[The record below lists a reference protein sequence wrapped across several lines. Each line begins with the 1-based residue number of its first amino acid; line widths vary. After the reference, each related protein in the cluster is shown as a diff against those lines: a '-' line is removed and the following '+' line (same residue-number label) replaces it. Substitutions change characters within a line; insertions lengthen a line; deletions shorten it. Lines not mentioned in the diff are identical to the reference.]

1 MATRRISLRAG
12 RIRIMVYSG
21 PILSEINIF
30 MKKTALEKSNLVTL
44 LLLVVLLLGCRGGQ
58 KDKKEVSADSSLKS
72 DSTLIFDGESLKGW
86 EITNFG
92 PQGPVYVSGGEI
104 ILGMGDGCT
113 GITWKGNF
121 PSVNYTVSLDAR
133 RVEGNDFF
141 CGMTFPAGKD
151 PCTLIVGGWGGTT
164 VGLSSI
170 DGLDASDNVTRKL
183 MQFEKNRW
191 YHIRL
196 DVTDDAI
203 KAWIDSLNVVDF
215 TIGKRKLSIRPEV
228 ELSKP
233 FGIASWNTTAALK
246 NIRLIRMKN
255 GQ

>member
-1 MATRRISLRAG
+1 L
-12 RIRIMVYSG
+12 
-21 PILSEINIF
+21 PEFNIF
-30 MKKTALEKSNLVTL
+30 IKITGLEKSNLVA
-44 LLLVVLLLGCRGGQ
+44 VLLLMMLFISCRGGH
-58 KDKKEVSADSSLKS
+58 KDKKEVSADLSFKT
-72 DSTLIFDGESLKGW
+72 DSTLIFDGKSLNGW

-121 PSVNYTVSLDAR
+121 PFVNYMVSLDAK

-170 DGLDASDNVTRKL
+170 DGLDASDNATRKL

-196 DVTDDAI
+196 EVTADAI
-203 KAWIDSLNVVDF
+203 KAWIDSTNVVDF

-233 FGIASWNTTAALK
+233 FGIASWNTTAAVR
-246 NIRLIRMKN
+246 NISVKSINK
-255 GQ
+255 